1 MTSPGQMMIAKPCA
15 RRPAAAVAAAASAQG
30 TRWAADSDFEK
41 YRNTI
46 TRLYMDEHRVL
57 RDVMHIME
65 REYDFYAT

>member
-1 MTSPGQMMIAKPCA
+1 MIAKPCA
-15 RRPAAAVAAAASAQG
+15 RRPGATASAQG
-30 TRWAADSDFEK
+30 TRWAADGDFEK

>member
-1 MTSPGQMMIAKPCA
+1 MTSPGQMIAKPCA
-15 RRPAAAVAAAASAQG
+15 RRPAAAAAASAQG

>member
-1 MTSPGQMMIAKPCA
+1 MTNNLGQMIAKPGS
-15 RRPAAAVAAAASAQG
+15 RRPSVAASAQG

-57 RDVMHIME
+57 RDVMRIME